1 MSKVEDYMHSRL
13 GDFVNVCTAY
23 ISAVQALADAKEQY
37 HNLLF
42 APEHTSNDVD
52 EFVFLEKRTDYLLRE
67 VQHAAM
73 NLSDFVV
80 EYGHD
85 LYRLGDKDG

>member
-1 MSKVEDYMHSRL
+1 MSKVEEYMHSRL
-13 GDFVNVCTAY
+13 GDYVDAY
-23 ISAVQALADAKEQY
+23 TSAVQALANVREEY

-52 EFVFLEKRTDYLLRE
+52 ELALLEKRTDYLLRE
-67 VQHAAM
+67 VQYAAM

-80 EYGHD
+80 EHEHD
-85 LYRLGDKDG
+85 L

>member
-1 MSKVEDYMHSRL
+1 MSKVEEYMHSRL
-13 GDFVNVCTAY
+13 GDFVNAY
-23 ISAVQALADAKEQY
+23 TSAVQALADAKEQY

-52 EFVFLEKRTDYLLRE
+52 ELALLEKRTDYLLRE

-80 EYGHD
+80 EHEHD
-85 LYRLGDKDG
+85 L

>member
-1 MSKVEDYMHSRL
+1 MSKVEEYMHSRL
-13 GDFVNVCTAY
+13 GDYVDAY
-23 ISAVQALADAKEQY
+23 TSAVQALADAKEEY

-52 EFVFLEKRTDYLLRE
+52 ELALLEKRTDYLLRE

-80 EYGHD
+80 EHEHEHD
-85 LYRLGDKDG
+85 L

>member
-1 MSKVEDYMHSRL
+1 MSKVEEYMHSRL
-13 GDFVNVCTAY
+13 GDFVNAY
-23 ISAVQALADAKEQY
+23 TSAVQALADAKEQY

-52 EFVFLEKRTDYLLRE
+52 ELALLEKRTDYLLRE

-80 EYGHD
+80 EHEYD
-85 LYRLGDKDG
+85 L

>member
-1 MSKVEDYMHSRL
+1 MSKVEEYMYSRL
-13 GDFVNVCTAY
+13 GDYVDAY
-23 ISAVQALADAKEQY
+23 TSAVQALANVREEY

-42 APEHTSNDVD
+42 APEHTSGDL
-52 EFVFLEKRTDYLLRE
+52 EEIEILEKRTEHLLLE

-80 EYGHD
+80 EHEHD
-85 LYRLGDKDG
+85 L